1 MMPFGV
7 KVIRSLKVVL
17 VYEDFKN
24 IFYLFIRKGQIIM
37 FMFIFRNYGQQD
49 GYKILYARH
58 MLSLKDDRQLGEQA
72 AQNILRTPNFLFRPE
87 T

>member
-1 MMPFGV
+1 
-7 KVIRSLKVVL
+7 
-17 VYEDFKN
+17 
-24 IFYLFIRKGQIIM
+24 
-37 FMFIFRNYGQQD
+37 MFIFRNYGQQD